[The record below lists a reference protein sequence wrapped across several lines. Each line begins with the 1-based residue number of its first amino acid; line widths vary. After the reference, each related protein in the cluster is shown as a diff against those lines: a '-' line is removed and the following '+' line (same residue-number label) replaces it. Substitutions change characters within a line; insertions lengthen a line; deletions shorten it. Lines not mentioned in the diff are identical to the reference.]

1 MHGATMRICRLIY
14 LLWSRNLKYLL
25 LNAQNRPSLSMWQY
39 LLFSEMCQNR
49 DWCESYLLLFQI
61 SLLALI
67 TVEVILIC
75 SCSDAFVVAEHIS
88 GVVLS
93 TVTFKMSVEKNH
105 AFSVHTA
112 VTVPKS
118 NLIFS
123 NIYETSIKPLLLA
136 SFVLNYIHRSFVWLL
151 SNWKT
156 VGLHSSILH
165 NLVALCCPV
174 LYKRYC
180 MTACL
185 ISFILFTTILCRII
199 PTL

>member
-1 MHGATMRICRLIY
+1 MTR
-14 LLWSRNLKYLL
+14 
-25 LNAQNRPSLSMWQY
+25 Y

-67 TVEVILIC
+67 TVEVFLIC
-75 SCSDAFVVAEHIS
+75 NCSHAFVVAEHIS

-93 TVTFKMSVEKNH
+93 IVTFKMSVEKNH

-112 VTVPKS
+112 FTVPKS

-136 SFVLNYIHRSFVWLL
+136 SFVLNYIHRSFIWLW

-156 VGLHSSILH
+156 AWTHSCILH
-165 NLVALCCPV
+165 NLYALCCAV
-174 LYKRYC
+174 QYKRYC
-180 MTACL
+180 TTACL
-185 ISFILFTTILCRII
+185 ISFILCTTILCRII
-199 PTL
+199 PKL